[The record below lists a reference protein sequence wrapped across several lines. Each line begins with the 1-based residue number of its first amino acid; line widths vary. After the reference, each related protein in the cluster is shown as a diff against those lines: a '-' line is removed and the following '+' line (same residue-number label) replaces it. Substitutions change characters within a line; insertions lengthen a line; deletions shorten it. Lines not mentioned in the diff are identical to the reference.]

1 MAKNTDEKLN
11 IQEAI
16 TAFVKDDISKAG
28 INLFTVLGYDTSL
41 QAPLDDKT
49 YEEFKGNYIET
60 SPNAERFSE
69 DKAMTNE
76 WKSIDILFQL
86 TDNSFSGQL
95 QLFDSKLD
103 PLNPQSYLCFAIE
116 LHGNEYTKSQIANIT
131 REVNKLFPIPIFI
144 VYKYGEYLTL
154 AIINRRVNKRDN
166 DKDVLEKVTLIKDII
181 FAKPHRAH
189 IEILY
194 DMNLKQLEAQIK
206 FSVTNFS
213 SLHKAWSEIL
223 DTQTLNKRFYTEL
236 SNWYFW
242 AIKTVVYPGYEME
255 AEKNSLFTKEDKLR
269 EYNAKNL
276 IRLLTRLLFVWFIKE
291 KDLIPE
297 ELFDE
302 QKIHNLITTFN
313 PEYNTTEDKANPAA
327 SSFYY
332 KAILQN
338 LFFASLNA
346 EQGKRA
352 FRIDGQNQNATSL
365 MRYKRYHKTPDDF
378 IKLIESKVPFMNGGL
393 FECLDQQDDERKG
406 KKGGAIIN
414 YEDGFS
420 DRKNNELFVP
430 DYIFFGKDVKVDLS
444 SEYDDKKKK
453 DVTVNGIINILQ
465 KYKFTIAENTPVEE
479 DIALDP
485 ELLGRVFENLLA
497 SYNPET
503 KTNARKQTGS
513 FYTPRPIVEYMV
525 DESLKAYLKTKI
537 KDAALSKSSLE
548 EITKSVEEIENNLD
562 SKLDNLI
569 AYNESEPEFSD
580 EERFQILKYIDECK
594 ILDPACGSG
603 AFPMGILQKMVYV
616 IHKLDPQNDNWKQI
630 QIQKISNDTK
640 LTPKEKNDLQKEL
653 LTVFDDNELD
663 YARKLYLIENCIH
676 GIDIQPIATQ
686 ISRLRF
692 FISLIVD
699 QKVDGNKANFGVR
712 PLPNLENRFVTANSL
727 IGLNEETATLF
738 DKDIEPLMERLQ
750 TVRHNLFNAKS
761 PKYKFELK
769 QEDKQIRQELEQ
781 TLMSL
786 GFGKENAK
794 LISTWDPYDKNRSAE
809 FFDAEWMFGVKDG
822 FDVVIGNPP
831 YIRIQTLNNIDSR
844 LVKKYNE
851 DYSEITVGNYD
862 LYLLFMYFSL
872 HIIKSTGIVNYI
884 QPNKFML
891 ATMGTK
897 IRNILKKQKFVKRI
911 IDFGTNQIFE
921 TATTYTCLVFLSKN
935 KEESFELKKFNL
947 DEDFLDFRNIS
958 FVDIPFN
965 SLPDTA
971 NWTLAT
977 GTSNI
982 IVEKIKSQKYKFH
995 EITDKIFKGSSTG
1008 NDKIFL
1014 FDKISENES
1023 TYTVKSETV
1032 KASFCIEKEIC
1043 RKFLYG
1049 ESVLR
1054 YSEPIPAK
1062 LLLFPYH
1069 ISNGKHILYSSS
1081 ELKKQYPLAFEY
1093 LELQKDL
1100 LLSRK
1105 LPLTDENYF
1114 KFSAARSLND
1124 YEQPK
1129 ILIPDMLVS
1138 NRIGFDINGDFF
1150 TGPAI
1155 HCPVF
1160 NTVGKEMHQKVYLG
1174 LLNSKVFWYFI
1185 SKTSTALRGDAY
1197 RLTPEFLNDF
1207 AFPSLSPEQQKH
1219 IIELVDKILA
1229 EKKNDREADTSELEH
1244 KIDELVYKLYGL
1256 TDEEIAV
1263 VEGR

>member
-16 TAFVKDDISKAG
+16 TAFAKDDISKAG

-41 QAPLDDKT
+41 QASLDDKT
-49 YEEFKGNYIET
+49 YEEFKGNYMEN

-69 DKAMTNE
+69 EKAMTNE

-86 TDNSFSGQL
+86 TDDSFSGQL

-103 PLNPQSYLCFAIE
+103 PLNPQSYLCFAIG

-144 VYKYGEYLTL
+144 VFKYGEYLTL

-166 DKDVLEKVTLIKDII
+166 NKDVLEKVTLIKDII

-189 IEILY
+189 VEILY
-194 DMNLKQLEAQIK
+194 DMSLKQLETQIK
-206 FSVTNFS
+206 FSVTNFDL
-213 SLHKAWSEIL
+213 LHKAWSEVL

-242 AIKTVVYPGYEME
+242 AIKTVVYPGSKME
-255 AEKNSLFTKEDKLR
+255 ADQNSLFMEDEKSR
-269 EYNAKNL
+269 EHNAKNL

-313 PEYNTTEDKANPAA
+313 PEYNTTEDKANPSA
-327 SSFYY
+327 SSCYY

-365 MRYKRYHKTPDDF
+365 MRYKRYHKNPDDF

-406 KKGGAIIN
+406 KKGGALVN

-420 DRKNNELFVP
+420 DREDNKLFVP
-430 DYIFFGKDVKVDLS
+430 DFIFFGKNIKVDLS

-453 DVTVNGIINILQ
+453 DVTVNGIVNILQ

-537 KDAALSKSSLE
+537 KDAALSKGSLE

-569 AYNESEPEFSD
+569 TYNEKEPEFTA
-580 EERFQILKYIDECK
+580 EERFQILQYIDECK

-630 QIQKISNDTK
+630 QIQKISKDAK
-640 LTPKEKNDLQKEL
+640 LTPKEKNELQKEL

-699 QKVDGNKANFGVR
+699 QKVDDNKINFGIR
-712 PLPNLENRFVTANSL
+712 TIPNLENRFVTANSL

-738 DKDIEPLMERLQ
+738 DKDIEPLTERLQ
-750 TVRHNLFNAKS
+750 KVRHNLFNAKS
-761 PKYKFELK
+761 PKYKFELR
-769 QEDKQIRQELEQ
+769 QEDKAIRTELEAA
-781 TLMSL
+781 LVKN
-786 GFGKENAK
+786 GFGQKNAK
-794 LISTWDPYDKNRSAE
+794 LLSTWDPYDKNKTAD
-809 FFDAEWMFGVKDG
+809 FFDAEWMFGIKDG

-831 YIRIQTLNNIDSR
+831 YIFAREKISTKEKDYYSKNFEVAKYQLNTYILFMEQSIKLSTNSGLSTLIIPNSWLMTYYGTGIR
-844 LVKKYNE
+844 K
-851 DYSEITVGNYD
+851 
-862 LYLLFMYFSL
+862 YLL
-872 HIIKSTGIVNYI
+872 KNTTVRQIVNLI
-884 QPNKFML
+884 GK
-891 ATMGTK
+891 T
-897 IRNILKKQKFVKRI
+897 
-911 IDFGTNQIFE
+911 FE
-921 TATTYTCLVFLSKN
+921 TAGVETVIL
-935 KEESFELKKFNL
+935 
-947 DEDFLDFRNIS
+947 
-958 FVDIPFN
+958 
-965 SLPDTA
+965 
-971 NWTLAT
+971 
-977 GTSNI
+977 
-982 IVEKIKSQKYKFH
+982 IVEKTQSNKDSEIAVLKSDDNLKICHFQNKLQISLDNGEDCEFTVFSDGESDSVIDAMIKKSEELDTVAQVKTGLKAYQKGKGIPKQTEDIVKKRPFDFYYKFD
-995 EITDKIFKGSSTG
+995 ENTYKYLDGS
-1008 NDKIFL
+1008 N
-1014 FDKISENES
+1014 
-1023 TYTVKSETV
+1023 
-1032 KASFCIEKEIC
+1032 
-1043 RKFLYG
+1043 
-1049 ESVLR
+1049 VLR
-1054 YSEPIPAK
+1054 YTHTWSEQW
-1062 LLLFPYH
+1062 LQY
-1069 ISNGKHILYSSS
+1069 GKH
-1081 ELKKQYPLAFEY
+1081 LAETRY
-1093 LELQKDL
+1093 LELFTCEKIIIREITGTYPKCINASYFNETFLFNCSNIAVIKREKQTYALKYILGILNSTAISYYFKKKTAKAERKLFPKIILKDL
-1100 LLSRK
+1100 RK
-1105 LPLTDENYF
+1105 FP
-1114 KFSAARSLND
+1114 
-1124 YEQPK
+1124 
-1129 ILIPDMLVS
+1129 IP
-1138 NRIGFDINGDFF
+1138 I
-1150 TGPAI
+1150 A
-1155 HCPVF
+1155 
-1160 NTVGKEMHQKVYLG
+1160 
-1174 LLNSKVFWYFI
+1174 
-1185 SKTSTALRGDAY
+1185 TA
-1197 RLTPEFLNDF
+1197 
-1207 AFPSLSPEQQKH
+1207 EQQKP

-1229 EKKNDREADTSELEH
+1229 AKKADATSDTSELEH
-1244 KIDELVYKLYGL
+1244 KIDVLVYELYGL
-1256 TDEEIAV
+1256 TEDEIAI
-1263 VEGR
+1263 VEGK

>member
-49 YEEFKGNYIET
+49 YEEFKGNYIEN

-116 LHGNEYTKSQIANIT
+116 LQGNEYTKSQIANIT

-144 VYKYGEYLTL
+144 VFKYGEYLTL

-166 DKDVLEKVTLIKDII
+166 DKDVLEKVTLIKDIV

-189 IEILY
+189 VEILC
-194 DMNLKQLEAQIK
+194 DMSLGQLETQVK
-206 FSVTNFS
+206 FSITNFQL
-213 SLHKAWSEIL
+213 LHKAWSEVL

-255 AEKNSLFTKEDKLR
+255 AERGGLFTKEEKLR
-269 EYNAKNL
+269 EHNAKNL

-302 QKIHNLITTFN
+302 RTIHGFITSFE
-313 PEYNTTEDKANPAA
+313 PEKYY
-327 SSFYY
+327 SSDAMNIENKSVYY

-352 FRIDGQNQNATSL
+352 FRLDGQNQNATSL
-365 MRYKRYHKTPDDF
+365 MRYQRFHKNPENF
-378 IKLIESKVPFMNGGL
+378 LKLIESKVPFMNGGL

-406 KKGGAIIN
+406 KKGGALVN

-420 DRKNNELFVP
+420 DRKDNELFVP
-430 DYIFFGKDVKVDLS
+430 DFIFFGKNIKVDLS

-453 DVTVNGIINILQ
+453 DVIVNGIINILQ

-525 DESLKAYLKTKI
+525 DESLKAYLKTRI
-537 KDAALSKSSLE
+537 KKSAISTGSLE
-548 EITKSVEEIENNLD
+548 EATIALEKNGGTLD
-562 SKLDNLI
+562 SKLDNLV
-569 AYNESEPEFSD
+569 AYNELEPEFTED
-580 EERFQILKYIDECK
+580 ECFQILQYIDECR

-603 AFPMGILQKMVYV
+603 AFPMGILQKMVYL
-616 IHKLDPQNDNWKQI
+616 IHKLDPQNDSWKQI
-630 QIQKISNDTK
+630 QIQKISNDPK
-640 LTPKEKNDLQKEL
+640 LTPKEKNGLQREIL
-653 LTVFDDNELD
+653 SVFDDNELD

-699 QKVDGNKANFGVR
+699 QTVDSGKPNFGVR

-727 IGLNEETATLF
+727 IGLDEETATLF

-750 TVRHNLFNAKS
+750 KVRHNLFNAKT
-761 PKYKFELK
+761 PEYKFDLR
-769 QEDKQIRQELEQ
+769 QEDKAIRMELEAE
-781 TLMSL
+781 LVRN
-786 GFGKENAK
+786 GFGQKNAK
-794 LISTWDPYDKNRSAE
+794 LLSTWDPYDKNKTAD
-809 FFDAEWMFGVKDG
+809 FFDAEWMYGIKDG
-822 FDVVIGNPP
+822 FDIVIGNPP
-831 YIRIQTLNNIDSR
+831 YVQVKKGLVSPEQYPYSEGKDMGKQNLYKVFVEASYNYLKQNGVSCLIVQSSLMCDMSSAYTRELLLTKTTIKQIIEFPKVAPHENSQVFKAVLQGTCISIFMKRIPNMNIEFGISINNDTSTINSLEFESAKQFALKEYFSTRYEIPLIKKGEMNIISKVKANPKLEKLISDSLQGNINTIYLKDIQSKEKTDIFIAKGANVHKYYIDGDVFFGKESLQVKN
-844 LVKKYNE
+844 LVKR
-851 DYSEITVGNYD
+851 NYD
-862 LYLLFMYFSL
+862 AGAVLVTQNITGTTDKFRIHAAYAECKNTNFVFLDSVNILYL
-872 HIIKSTGIVNYI
+872 
-884 QPNKFML
+884 PNP
-891 ATMGTK
+891 
-897 IRNILKKQKFVKRI
+897 
-911 IDFGTNQIFE
+911 
-921 TATTYTCLVFLSKN
+921 SK
-935 KEESFELKKFNL
+935 
-947 DEDFLDFRNIS
+947 
-958 FVDIPFN
+958 
-965 SLPDTA
+965 
-971 NWTLAT
+971 
-977 GTSNI
+977 
-982 IVEKIKSQKYKFH
+982 
-995 EITDKIFKGSSTG
+995 
-1008 NDKIFL
+1008 
-1014 FDKISENES
+1014 
-1023 TYTVKSETV
+1023 
-1032 KASFCIEKEIC
+1032 
-1043 RKFLYG
+1043 
-1049 ESVLR
+1049 
-1054 YSEPIPAK
+1054 AK
-1062 LLLFPYH
+1062 L
-1069 ISNGKHILYSSS
+1069 IL
-1081 ELKKQYPLAFEY
+1081 A
-1093 LELQKDL
+1093 
-1100 LLSRK
+1100 
-1105 LPLTDENYF
+1105 
-1114 KFSAARSLND
+1114 
-1124 YEQPK
+1124 
-1129 ILIPDMLVS
+1129 
-1138 NRIGFDINGDFF
+1138 
-1150 TGPAI
+1150 
-1155 HCPVF
+1155 
-1160 NTVGKEMHQKVYLG
+1160 
-1174 LLNSKVFWYFI
+1174 LLNSKLLDWLFR
-1185 SKTSTALRGDAY
+1185 KTSTNNHCNLYELVDLPIPHAK
-1197 RLTPEFLNDF
+1197 
-1207 AFPSLSPEQQKH
+1207 PEQQKS
-1219 IIELVDKILA
+1219 IIELVDKILVA
-1229 EKKNDREADTSELEH
+1229 KKADNAADTSAMEAE
-1244 KIDELVYKLYGL
+1244 IDDLVYALYGL
-1256 TDEEIAV
+1256 TEEEIKI

>member
-49 YEEFKGNYIET
+49 YEEFKENYIEN

-144 VYKYGEYLTL
+144 VFKYGEYLTL

-194 DMNLKQLEAQIK
+194 DMSLKQLEAQIK

-213 SLHKAWSEIL
+213 SLHKAWSEVL

-242 AIKTVVYPGYEME
+242 AIKTVVYPGYKME
-255 AEKNSLFTKEDKLR
+255 AEQNSLFTEDEKSR
-269 EYNAKNL
+269 EHNAKNL

-313 PEYNTTEDKANPAA
+313 PEYNTTEDKANPSV

-346 EQGKRA
+346 EHGKRA
-352 FRIDGQNQNATSL
+352 FRLDGLNQNATSL
-365 MRYKRYHKTPDDF
+365 MRYQRFHKNPHGF
-378 IKLIESKVPFMNGGL
+378 VELIESKVPFMNGGL
-393 FECLDQQDDERKG
+393 FECLDSQDDERKG
-406 KKGGAIIN
+406 RKGGAIIN

-420 DRKNNELFVP
+420 DRKDNELFVP
-430 DYIFFGKDVKVDLS
+430 DYVFFGKNIKVDLS
-444 SEYDDKKKK
+444 TEYDDKKKK
-453 DVTVNGIINILQ
+453 DVIVNGIIHILQ

-525 DESLKAYLKTKI
+525 DESLKAYLKTRI
-537 KDAALSKSSLE
+537 KKSAISTGSLE
-548 EITKSVEEIENNLD
+548 EATIALEKNGGTLD
-562 SKLDNLI
+562 SKLDNLV
-569 AYNESEPEFSD
+569 AYNELEPEFTED
-580 EERFQILKYIDECK
+580 ECFQILQYIDECR

-603 AFPMGILQKMVYV
+603 AFPMGILQKMVYL
-616 IHKLDPQNDNWKQI
+616 IHKLDPQNDSWKQI
-630 QIQKISNDTK
+630 QIQKISNDPK
-640 LTPKEKNDLQKEL
+640 LTPKEKNGLQREIL
-653 LTVFDDNELD
+653 SVFDDNELD

-699 QKVDGNKANFGVR
+699 QTVDSGKPNFGVR

-727 IGLNEETATLF
+727 IGLDEETATLF

-750 TVRHNLFNAKS
+750 KVRHNLFNAKT
-761 PKYKFELK
+761 PEYKFDLR
-769 QEDKQIRQELEQ
+769 QEDKAIRMELEAE
-781 TLMSL
+781 LVRN
-786 GFGKENAK
+786 GFGQKNAK
-794 LISTWDPYDKNRSAE
+794 LLSTWDPYDKNKTAD
-809 FFDAEWMFGVKDG
+809 FFDAEWMFGIKDG

-831 YIRIQTLNNIDSR
+831 YVQLQKESGRLAKLYENTHYSSFVKTGDLYCLFYEQGFNVLRQGGLLCFITSNKWMRAGYGEKLRGFFAKNVSPLLLIDFAGVQVFDSATVDTNILLFEKAGNKGATKSCIATSLTKDGLINLSDFIQQTSCECSFTTHDSWVILTPIEQSIKRKIEEVGIPLKDWNVSINYGIKTGYNDAFIISETKRNEILSNCKSDDESQRTAELIRPILRGRDIKRYGYHFAGLYLINTHNGIKEKNISR
-844 LVKKYNE
+844 IDIDDYPAVKKHLNE
-851 DYSEITVGNYD
+851 Y
-862 LYLLFMYFSL
+862 
-872 HIIKSTGIVNYI
+872 
-884 QPNKFML
+884 
-891 ATMGTK
+891 
-897 IRNILKKQKFVKRI
+897 
-911 IDFGTNQIFE
+911 
-921 TATTYTCLVFLSKN
+921 
-935 KEESFELKKFNL
+935 
-947 DEDFLDFRNIS
+947 
-958 FVDIPFN
+958 
-965 SLPDTA
+965 
-971 NWTLAT
+971 W
-977 GTSNI
+977 
-982 IVEKIKSQKYKFH
+982 
-995 EITDKIFKGSSTG
+995 
-1008 NDKIFL
+1008 
-1014 FDKISENES
+1014 DKISMRADKGDTPYNLRNCAYMDEFNKPKIVWGNLNLS
-1023 TYTVKSETV
+1023 ATYTLAPAGMMINAPATMIVPATKSL
-1032 KASFCIEKEIC
+1032 
-1043 RKFLYG
+1043 LY
-1049 ESVLR
+1049 
-1054 YSEPIPAK
+1054 I
-1062 LLLFPYH
+1062 
-1069 ISNGKHILYSSS
+1069 
-1081 ELKKQYPLAFEY
+1081 
-1093 LELQKDL
+1093 
-1100 LLSRK
+1100 
-1105 LPLTDENYF
+1105 
-1114 KFSAARSLND
+1114 
-1124 YEQPK
+1124 
-1129 ILIPDMLVS
+1129 
-1138 NRIGFDINGDFF
+1138 
-1150 TGPAI
+1150 
-1155 HCPVF
+1155 
-1160 NTVGKEMHQKVYLG
+1160 
-1174 LLNSKVFWYFI
+1174 LNSKLADYYIRNLGVTRNGGYFEYKPMFI
-1185 SKTSTALRGDAY
+1185 EQLPVPKDFDESLFVGSTENEPQD
-1197 RLTPEFLNDF
+1197 
-1207 AFPSLSPEQQKH
+1207 EQE
-1219 IIELVDKILA
+1219 ID
-1229 EKKNDREADTSELEH
+1229 H
-1244 KIDELVYKLYGL
+1244 KVYELYGL
-1256 TDEEIAV
+1256 TTEEIEFIENQAPFILI
-1263 VEGR
+1263 